1 MPSQAAVPC
10 ADSLQS
16 SSASGCTWLFQT
28 QSVRTAHACHCH
40 DRASAQTSSRALR
53 RAVDR
58 SAAPTCGLACACS
71 ALEGVGAHGRCTQ
84 PIAARLLRRR
94 SLPPRHTRPVRS
106 AALGPF
112 GSSPKPPESR
122 LDCGGLLCSTR
133 LLPLHALGR
142 SCAGLLR
149 PADHGNR
156 RGPLEHCDPTQP
168 DRLLNTRRVTR
179 TEAKQ
184 LRHAA

>member
-1 MPSQAAVPC
+1 MPSQVAVPC

-16 SSASGCTWLFQT
+16 SSASGCTWLFQI

-122 LDCGGLLCSTR
+122 LDCGGCAARDCCRFTHLVGAAPVCYGLPIMATAAAHLST
-133 LLPLHALGR
+133 ATQR
-142 SCAGLLR
+142 SQT
-149 PADHGNR
+149 DY
-156 RGPLEHCDPTQP
+156 
-168 DRLLNTRRVTR
+168 
-179 TEAKQ
+179 
-184 LRHAA
+184 